1 MSRNAVLQDKN
12 GNQVMPITTGDNVY
26 YDANTTVNEKI
37 NQIIGGSVV
46 VNPEPWTYSQ
56 TATLSGDAIT
66 LINIADVSFDELK
79 VYIKGSTNSVSGGIN
94 VYLNSN
100 DTVSISLAEDL
111 QNKGIV
117 DHCITLRK
125 IDTDYMTAE
134 VVGATG
140 SVEVFENINLEKV
153 EVKVMG
159 APSLRFETGT
169 VATVFV
175 KESN

>member
-1 MSRNAVLQDKN
+1 M
-12 GNQVMPITTGDNVY
+12 
-26 YDANTTVNEKI
+26 
-37 NQIIGGSVV
+37 
-46 VNPEPWTYSQ
+46 
-56 TATLSGDAIT
+56 
-66 LINIADVSFDELK
+66 SFDELK